1 MQNEETEPLV
11 TNGHVAEA
19 AGLNWEYD
27 APTPAK
33 SSRIG
38 SLACCV
44 ARSKSGGLPA
54 PSEGESPQ
62 SKHQIWETSDLTWWD
77 FQRRRWKT
85 LWLMRTIY
93 YRLGRV
99 ADAAE
104 LLPAG
109 PEQDLLWDET
119 HQLCARE
126 MREHAEEAKGLFIKV
141 GQAMSAMVGTLP
153 DAYPSELLS
162 LTDHLPVSTS
172 DEVYRTI
179 EKDSGRPMS
188 EIFLSF
194 EAEPI
199 ASASIAQV
207 HKACLRSTGELVAVK
222 VQHEGVDRIFLEDV
236 GTLSAVA
243 SQVAFW
249 SPDLDFRKFAE
260 EWGDSLPH
268 ELDFAQERRALERAG
283 RVLREARNEVIVPTV
298 DSEFFG
304 PHFLVMEY
312 IEAGPIMDL
321 GDPDFCARNGVDKHA
336 VLGTLLDAF
345 GIMAFKDGMF
355 HADPHAG
362 NVRLKLQK
370 NATGGARPVLLDWGL
385 FREIT
390 DDERMGLA
398 KVFHSLANF
407 DIVGLFDVL
416 ESLGFC
422 LKPELMTDQFK
433 RDLLD
438 KARGVMKDTVGRD
451 ATRANARQELA
462 EWKERME
469 KASASNGFN
478 DQAQGSYSPIYFL
491 EDWPRCI
498 IFFMRML
505 QILRGLCVAMDAE
518 GMPILQI
525 FARHAQEALQKG
537 SKCQSLANRLRIF
550 AGRDGRGSGKSR
562 QECSERTQEPPKV
575 ATALDATLEG
585 RLRRR
590 LDDLVAR
597 RKVVGAQVAVIQAGR
612 LVCDVAVGTLSTIDA
627 RPVDSATRFPL
638 LGASAGIA
646 SLALLRAL

>member
-1 MQNEETEPLV
+1 
-11 TNGHVAEA
+11 
-19 AGLNWEYD
+19 
-27 APTPAK
+27 
-33 SSRIG
+33 
-38 SLACCV
+38 
-44 ARSKSGGLPA
+44 
-54 PSEGESPQ
+54 
-62 SKHQIWETSDLTWWD
+62 
-77 FQRRRWKT
+77 
-85 LWLMRTIY
+85 
-93 YRLGRV
+93 
-99 ADAAE
+99 
-104 LLPAG
+104 
-109 PEQDLLWDET
+109 
-119 HQLCARE
+119 
-126 MREHAEEAKGLFIKV
+126 
-141 GQAMSAMVGTLP
+141 MSAMVGTLP

-162 LTDHLPVSTS
+162 LTDHLPVSTI

-188 EIFLSF
+188 
-194 EAEPI
+194 
-199 ASASIAQV
+199 
-207 HKACLRSTGELVAVK
+207 

-416 ESLGFC
+416 ESLGFLVLFKVFFCCFVVVVICC
-422 LKPELMTDQFK
+422 LF
-433 RDLLD
+433 
-438 KARGVMKDTVGRD
+438 V
-451 ATRANARQELA
+451 
-462 EWKERME
+462 
-469 KASASNGFN
+469 F
-478 DQAQGSYSPIYFL
+478 
-491 EDWPRCI
+491 
-498 IFFMRML
+498 IF
-505 QILRGLCVAMDAE
+505 
-518 GMPILQI
+518 
-525 FARHAQEALQKG
+525 
-537 SKCQSLANRLRIF
+537 
-550 AGRDGRGSGKSR
+550 
-562 QECSERTQEPPKV
+562 
-575 ATALDATLEG
+575 
-585 RLRRR
+585 
-590 LDDLVAR
+590 
-597 RKVVGAQVAVIQAGR
+597 
-612 LVCDVAVGTLSTIDA
+612 
-627 RPVDSATRFPL
+627 
-638 LGASAGIA
+638 
-646 SLALLRAL
+646 